1 MILARNPLRP
11 GGLLTALVCLSAAA
25 PSTGIVVYLDTEVQY
40 STSGRN
46 VLSGEQAH
54 QALLDT
60 GCLLPTGETN
70 EWAETTEVVV
80 GRRSARIRDRQP
92 RPGV

>member
-1 MILARNPLRP
+1 MAENDLIDQELLALSDPPDDTHQQHLR
-11 GGLLTALVCLSAAA
+11 
-25 PSTGIVVYLDTEVQY
+25 E
-40 STSGRN
+40 N

-54 QALLDT
+54 QALLDA